1 MSIKDLSVE
10 DILSSKVYVKSN
22 SSVSFGTPKEYLEPF
37 IEPIKANTEFSSS
50 FRVKVADPVV
60 NAEDSGAMNIAY
72 PRVMIE
78 ADLGELIPGFKSI
91 VGLIMALDLQ
101 KPVMKVYSG
110 YNVSSCLNLTIFNAD
125 KIYQQEILG
134 DYQRVYAKAKEFFE
148 KKADELVEFK
158 ETLAKLQT
166 TFLSEIQL
174 NELIGKMIRESAKL
188 RLGTTPILQATKL
201 LDDNSSQY
209 YIKPDGKFT
218 CSKFNVYNAVT
229 QSITNS
235 NDIVDRATKTIQLS
249 NLILN

>member
-1 MSIKDLSVE
+1 MSIKDLNIE
-10 DILSSKVYVKSN
+10 DVLSSKVFVKAN
-22 SSVSFGTPKEYLEPF
+22 SSISFGSPKEYLEPYVELF
-37 IEPIKANTEFSSS
+37 NETPQ
-50 FRVKVADPVV
+50 FRVKAADPVV

-72 PRVMIE
+72 PRVLIE
-78 ADLGELIPGFKSI
+78 SDLGEMIPGFRSVI
-91 VGLIMALDLQ
+91 GMIMALDLQ
-101 KPVMKVYSG
+101 KPILKIYSG

-134 DYQRVYAKAKEFFE
+134 DYQRVYSRAKEFIQ
-148 KKADELVEFK
+148 KKEDELIEFK
-158 ETLAKLQT
+158 ETLTKLQT
-166 TFLSEIQL
+166 TFLSEVQL
-174 NELIGKMIRESAKL
+174 NQLIGKMIRESAKL
-188 RLGTTPILQATKL
+188 RLGTTPILQATKF

-209 YIKPDGKFT
+209 YIRPDGKFT